1 MESVDV
7 LFFEFFTK
15 RFRGFG
21 VLFFQTGIT
30 GFAREEV
37 LQSSVRLFVFN
48 SEGVFALAHEVGVKA
63 IERPVAG
70 LNSKLALFHAL
81 THTLADT
88 LVNARSISHDEGW
101 PFVGFGFLQGF
112 DELVFVGAHG
122 NIGNINITVAHGDAT
137 KVFFAYTLTS
147 RGKLGEDVEFGS
159 NNDFRTSEIKKFLD
173 KFAEEIS
180 DIIGEEN
187 LVEHIVD
194 LTADDGLKCYGTIK
208 AKMSLFTAQMVRENV
223 EILDEFKLD
232 EWWWT
237 CTPYSTP
244 KHENASWIKCVS
256 PRGSVNSHYYGNSDS
271 VRPFCIV
278 KSSIFVS

>member
-1 MESVDV
+1 MKFNAKNYICINGKKTELTKEQLKQLGIISETCYLSDDGKIAHIGEY
-7 LFFEFFTK
+7 EFIVIKSDEKLGT
-15 RFRGFG
+15 
-21 VLFFQTGIT
+21 
-30 GFAREEV
+30 
-37 LQSSVRLFVFN
+37 
-48 SEGVFALAHEVGVKA
+48 
-63 IERPVAG
+63 IE
-70 LNSKLALFHAL
+70 LLLK
-81 THTLADT
+81 D
-88 LVNARSISHDEGW
+88 
-101 PFVGFGFLQGF
+101 
-112 DELVFVGAHG
+112 
-122 NIGNINITVAHGDAT
+122 
-137 KVFFAYTLTS
+137 
-147 RGKLGEDVEFGS
+147 KLGEDMAFGS
-159 NNDFRTSEIKKFLD
+159 NNDFRTSNVKKSLD
-173 KFAEEIS
+173 KFADEIS

-237 CTPYSTP
+237 CTPYSNP

-256 PRGSVNSHYYGNSDS
+256 PRGYIRNLNYFTDNG